1 MSVTSLPTLEC
12 RNNLSARSQPNVV
25 NELLRK
31 ECENGFMYGPFET
44 LPFSS
49 YRVSPLGVAEGK
61 YSKKKRLILDLSAPH
76 QSDIHFSINELID
89 KDTCSMSYVKIDNA
103 IDIILKYGR
112 HSWLCK
118 YDISNA
124 FKNCPILPSQWPL
137 FCIKLEDK
145 YYFYVRLTFGCRS
158 SPIIFDTLSQA
169 ICYIATNNYKV
180 NNILHLLDDFLTIDP
195 PHAEGERSMA
205 LMMMIFKRLNVP
217 IAMHKTVGPVTCLEY
232 LGIILDSEKMEARLP
247 QEKVDRI
254 CEFISSISVKSSC
267 SKREVLQLLGHLNFA
282 SRVILPGRSFV
293 SYLINLSTKAKELHH
308 FVRLNKEC
316 RIDLEF
322 WLRFLKNWNGI
333 NMFYNS
339 TFISSYDMEL
349 YTDASST
356 IGFGGYFGGKWFYS
370 SWPTEIKNITNSKH
384 SMAFF
389 ELYPIV
395 VAAVLWGASWKTKK
409 VLFWSDNMSTVEI
422 IRKGRSKCLYIMKL
436 MRKLTWCACTNNFFF
451 SAKHVPGVQ
460 NDISDALS
468 RFQIQRFR
476 TLAPDADTFPEP
488 CPKISDV
495 IWC

>member
-1 MSVTSLPTLEC
+1 
-12 RNNLSARSQPNVV
+12 
-25 NELLRK
+25 
-31 ECENGFMYGPFET
+31 MYGPFET

-137 FCIKLEDK
+137 FCIKWEDK

-232 LGIILDSEKMEARLP
+232 LGIILDSEKNGSP
-247 QEKVDRI
+247 
-254 CEFISSISVKSSC
+254 
-267 SKREVLQLLGHLNFA
+267 
-282 SRVILPGRSFV
+282 
-293 SYLINLSTKAKELHH
+293 STA
-308 FVRLNKEC
+308 
-316 RIDLEF
+316 
-322 WLRFLKNWNGI
+322 
-333 NMFYNS
+333 
-339 TFISSYDMEL
+339 
-349 YTDASST
+349 
-356 IGFGGYFGGKWFYS
+356 GK
-370 SWPTEIKNITNSKH
+370 
-384 SMAFF
+384 
-389 ELYPIV
+389 
-395 VAAVLWGASWKTKK
+395 G
-409 VLFWSDNMSTVEI
+409 
-422 IRKGRSKCLYIMKL
+422 
-436 MRKLTWCACTNNFFF
+436 
-451 SAKHVPGVQ
+451 
-460 NDISDALS
+460 
-468 RFQIQRFR
+468 
-476 TLAPDADTFPEP
+476 
-488 CPKISDV
+488 
-495 IWC
+495 